1 MFRSFIYSGLMKS
14 VGQKTIKKGI
24 KHIKVDKKS
33 GIELL
38 SKQIKDTVYLRLLLK
53 ENWTKSEMQTLLI
66 EMFAYDAAIATR
78 PLKL

>member
-1 MFRSFIYSGLMKS
+1 MAWEENSRICLHMQLIAILSRIG
-14 VGQKTIKKGI
+14 
-24 KHIKVDKKS
+24 VDNQSCDKM
-33 GIELL
+33 ILL

>member
-1 MFRSFIYSGLMKS
+1 MGKS
-14 VGQKTIKKGI
+14 SLWHSYIDNQSC
-24 KHIKVDKKS
+24 DKM
-33 GIELL
+33 ILL

>member
-38 SKQIKDTVYLRLLLK
+38 SKQVKSDYLV
-53 ENWTKSEMQTLLI
+53 S
-66 EMFAYDAAIATR
+66 
-78 PLKL
+78 

>member
-1 MFRSFIYSGLMKS
+1 MFFFIERIVNKQMGKS
-14 VGQKTIKKGI
+14 SLWHSYIDNQSC
-24 KHIKVDKKS
+24 DKM
-33 GIELL
+33 ILL